1 MSKEWILNIA
11 TNRWGL
17 NKREKVGP
25 VSLWIR
31 ECNPK
36 NIEEWKKFYFQK
48 LEEKLKDSGI
58 DLTPQEYLED
68 LGMKLYTKIT
78 EIIQAEINDINE
90 VDCVNY
96 IFNLVIDR
104 TFEGYKTEKITIYEK
119 LQNILGVPIKPASD
133 ELDRKFNVDFYI
145 EINNKLIG
153 LQIKPI
159 SYEQTPEIYKW
170 KEWLSKTHRNF
181 ERKYGGKV
189 FIIFSIKKGERK
201 EIFNMEVINE
211 IEKEIQ
217 RLREINL

>member
-201 EIFNMEVINE
+201 EIFNYGSY
-211 IEKEIQ
+211 K
-217 RLREINL
+217 